1 MVSRYGDAR
10 SVVGGLR
17 MGATIP
23 NPIPPTTAYRT
34 SRGVQING
42 RCKNRHFWATAMNGG
57 GVINA

>member
-23 NPIPPTTAYRT
+23 IPNSSLNDRI
-34 SRGVQING
+34 SHISG
-42 RCKNRHFWATAMNGG
+42 RPDKWAL
-57 GVINA
+57 